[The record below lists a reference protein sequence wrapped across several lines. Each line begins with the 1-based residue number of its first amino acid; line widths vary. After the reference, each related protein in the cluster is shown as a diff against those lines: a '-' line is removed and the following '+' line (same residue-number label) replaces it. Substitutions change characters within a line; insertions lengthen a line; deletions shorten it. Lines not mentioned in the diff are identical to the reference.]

1 MNARRGGAPP
11 KGKARIP
18 PQSGPSLG
26 NTSAG
31 RNDDCKPYRV
41 IVKKITTGALVTFS
55 RYRSKREAD
64 EVVAALGRMKCPAH
78 VEVDQ
83 TEAAA

>member
-1 MNARRGGAPP
+1 MNARRGEAPP

-41 IVKKITTGALVTFS
+41 IVKKITTAALVTFS
-55 RYRSKREAD
+55 RYRSKREAED
-64 EVVAALGRMKCPAH
+64 VVAALDRMKCPAH
-78 VEVDQ
+78 VEVDS
-83 TEAAA
+83 TEAA